1 VKSFANVNP
10 KDLGQAVATL
20 QEARQAGKKAAIV
33 GGGSDLLG
41 MIKEGLA
48 APDLL
53 VDLKNLKELEGIE
66 SHSEGVRI
74 GGLTTLDAIIRHP
87 LIRSDYTALS
97 EGAAVVA
104 TPQIRNVG
112 TLAGNLCQRPWCWYL
127 RQGFPCFKNGGNMCY
142 SAVGENQF
150 NAILGGGP
158 SFIVHPSDTAPALV
172 ALEAGFRI
180 VGPGGERVVP
190 ASEFFALP
198 SRDVARENVLEAD
211 EVLVEV
217 QLPAA
222 VQERK
227 STYVKIMDRE
237 AWTHAMVS
245 VAIVLDISQGV
256 CSRASIVLGGVAP
269 IPWQVPNAARMLVGQ
284 RVTEDLADRVGQ
296 AAVAGARPLAKN
308 EYKVPMTRAL
318 VKRTLISL
326 AGQAA

>member
-1 VKSFANVNP
+1 
-10 KDLGQAVATL
+10 
-20 QEARQAGKKAAIV
+20 
-33 GGGSDLLG
+33 
-41 MIKEGLA
+41 M
-48 APDLL
+48 
-53 VDLKNLKELEGIE
+53 
-66 SHSEGVRI
+66 
-74 GGLTTLDAIIRHP
+74 
-87 LIRSDYTALS
+87 
-97 EGAAVVA
+97 
-104 TPQIRNVG
+104 
-112 TLAGNLCQRPWCWYL
+112 
-127 RQGFPCFKNGGNMCY
+127 
-142 SAVGENQF
+142 
-150 NAILGGGP
+150 
-158 SFIVHPSDTAPALV
+158 
-172 ALEAGFRI
+172 
-180 VGPGGERVVP
+180 
-190 ASEFFALP
+190 
-198 SRDVARENVLEAD
+198 
-211 EVLVEV
+211 LVEV

-269 IPWQVPNAARMLVGQ
+269 IPWQVPKAARMLVGQ